1 MHPSL
6 VRVYNQLN
14 ENERSS
20 YYPAIQSASSVKK
33 NHYNHYKRSHTQF
46 TEREEDS
53 VWATRGGKTDS
64 LPCIY
69 VLCSPLFLTKMS
81 LGTLT
86 FERKE
91 LSENE
96 MIYGLT
102 ILKFVEKI
110 GIYITHFNNRWVI
123 LTFDILSSQNVFPN
137 IFSTTACILDT
148 VKMYLE
154 YYSVT
159 YLTPVSYTHLRA
171 HET

>member
-1 MHPSL
+1 MKMNEVVIILQS
-6 VRVYNQLN
+6 NQLLRLKRIIITITN
-14 ENERSS
+14 ARTHNLPKE
-20 YYPAIQSASSVKK
+20 KK
-33 NHYNHYKRSHTQF
+33 TRY
-46 TEREEDS
+46 EL
-53 VWATRGGKTDS
+53 RGGRKTDS

-110 GIYITHFNNRWVI
+110 GIYITHFNNW
-123 LTFDILSSQNVFPN
+123 
-137 IFSTTACILDT
+137 
-148 VKMYLE
+148 
-154 YYSVT
+154 
-159 YLTPVSYTHLRA
+159 
-171 HET
+171 